1 MEQFG
6 GSKTYNTFCQNVI
19 WLRTQSGL
27 SKKAM
32 ARCLGIGVGSIRKI
46 ERLIMP
52 PRLRVDVLFA
62 IYDRF
67 GIAPS
72 ILLSR
77 RLDEPQPGDRG

>member
-1 MEQFG
+1 MKQVEET
-6 GSKTYNTFCQNVI
+6 KEYRTFCQNVI

-32 ARCLGIGVGSIRKI
+32 ARCLGIGVGSINKI

-52 PRLRVDVLFA
+52 PRLGVDVLFA

-67 GIAPS
+67 GITPS
-72 ILLSR
+72 MLLSR
-77 RLDEPQPGDRG
+77 RLDERKP